1 MAPPTIYRALDA
13 LVAGGLVDK
22 VASMNAYVACRHTG
36 DAYAAS
42 FLICDCCGGVNE
54 IHTPVGMLL
63 SSIEGQSGFKASHV
77 AIEAH
82 GLCGGCQA

>member
-1 MAPPTIYRALDA
+1 MAPPTICRALNA

-22 VASMNAYVACRHTG
+22 VASMNAYVACHHTG

-63 SSIEGQSGFKASHV
+63 SSIEGQGGFKASHV

-82 GLCGGCQA
+82 GLCGSCQA